1 MYCEGMFG
9 KPANKIG
16 PEGSVVG
23 VAPRVDCAHLNI
35 VNMYF
40 SHVKKYGF
48 TKKKK
53 LDRPI
58 VCSWPLSGSKSSA
71 GRSLVVA
78 ASPSQVQFCCK
89 HRQVYRFTGS
99 STSKLWTFKS
109 VGELDKII
117 PSWKITS
124 CSDSEEPLQP
134 ERIGELPHWKA
145 MFSGCPA
152 AAPTALEVA
161 ASLLA
166 PVKGITNI

>member
-1 MYCEGMFG
+1 MYCEGIFG

-40 SHVKKYGF
+40 SHVKKNGF

-58 VCSWPLSGSKSSA
+58 VCSWPLNGSKSSVC
-71 GRSLVVA
+71 RSLVVA

-89 HRQVYRFTGS
+89 HWQVTSGQWSGSPTSVNGLSSQLENLTKSPLVVTLKSLCSLRELENSLTG
-99 STSKLWTFKS
+99 KQ
-109 VGELDKII
+109 
-117 PSWKITS
+117 
-124 CSDSEEPLQP
+124 CSLAVQLLLQ
-134 ERIGELPHWKA
+134 RL
-145 MFSGCPA
+145 
-152 AAPTALEVA
+152 
-161 ASLLA
+161 
-166 PVKGITNI
+166 